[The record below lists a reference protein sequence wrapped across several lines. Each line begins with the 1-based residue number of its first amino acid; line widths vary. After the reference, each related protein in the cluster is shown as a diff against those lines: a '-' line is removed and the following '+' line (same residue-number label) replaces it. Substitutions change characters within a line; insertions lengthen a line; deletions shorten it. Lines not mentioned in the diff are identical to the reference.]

1 MVRND
6 IMPVSSKDI
15 EIHLILHRHASIA
28 FLDVIKKMINFAN
41 VKKSHRRASKLRPES
56 RSASSLPE
64 TSAWSRAQYI
74 ANYTIDLSQRSPGTN
89 FLQYFNTSL
98 GSQGNIPILSFP
110 IFRRD
115 TSSSRSPCFLRAK
128 HFLSLTLNS
137 NVTFPTAQCHNASLD
152 V

>member
-1 MVRND
+1 MKYCISRCY
-6 IMPVSSKDI
+6 
-15 EIHLILHRHASIA
+15 
-28 FLDVIKKMINFAN
+28 KKINFAN

-56 RSASSLPE
+56 KSASSLPE
-64 TSAWSRAQYI
+64 TSACSRAQYI
-74 ANYTIDLSQRSPGTN
+74 ANYTIDLSPGTN
-89 FLQYFNTSL
+89 FLQYFNTSS

-137 NVTFPTAQCHNASLD
+137 NVTFRTAQCRNASLD